1 MSTFSR
7 TLARLAELH
16 AHLSPLRGAD
26 SAVLKAN
33 HFDAQLDELAAITDD
48 LKRLRGIG
56 LELSNVRGAV
66 DMLLELLDA
75 AHNRKL
81 DGGHLHCLLKPLV
94 GKLGQAED
102 ALDEIL

>member
-1 MSTFSR
+1 MTTFCR

-26 SAVLKAN
+26 SAMLKAN
-33 HFDAQLDELAAITDD
+33 HFDSRLDELEAITAD
-48 LKRLRGIG
+48 LKRLNAIS
-56 LELSNVRGAV
+56 LDLSNLRGAA

-81 DGGHLHCLLKPLV
+81 DGGHLHCLLQPLI